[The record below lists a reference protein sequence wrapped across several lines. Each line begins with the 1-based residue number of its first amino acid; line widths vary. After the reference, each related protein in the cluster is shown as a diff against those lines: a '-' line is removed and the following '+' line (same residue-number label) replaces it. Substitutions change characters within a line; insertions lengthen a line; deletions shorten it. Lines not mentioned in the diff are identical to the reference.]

1 MMPQSRFL
9 SEDHVTD
16 ITPKEFELLVRDLIT
31 AEGQRENLPFLEVQH
46 DTKEKGADGTYQI
59 DIKATFQI
67 FGGSAITVL
76 IECKH
81 HKSSIKREKVEL
93 LYSRLQSLGAQKGI
107 LCSTSPFQQGAIDFA
122 KAHGIALVFVMEG
135 RFTYETRSAEPQKF
149 DPPPWAGMPKYVGV
163 YAYNYN
169 GSRFSVANLSGDF
182 NGPLLEYIFDTNI
195 S

>member
-1 MMPQSRFL
+1 MPQSRFL
-9 SEDHVTD
+9 PDNHVTD
-16 ITPKEFELLVRDLIT
+16 ISPKEFELLVKDLIL

-46 DTKEKGADGTYQI
+46 DTKEKGGDGTYQI
-59 DIKATFQI
+59 DIKAKFRI
-67 FGGSAITVL
+67 FGGSDITVL

-81 HKSSIKREKVEL
+81 YKSSIKREKVEL

-122 KAHGIALVFVMEG
+122 KSHGIALIFVMEG

-149 DPPPWAGMPKYVGV
+149 NPPPWADIPKYVGA
-163 YAYNYN
+163 YAYNYD

-182 NGPLLEYIFDTNI
+182 NGPLLDYIFGGNI
-195 S
+195 T